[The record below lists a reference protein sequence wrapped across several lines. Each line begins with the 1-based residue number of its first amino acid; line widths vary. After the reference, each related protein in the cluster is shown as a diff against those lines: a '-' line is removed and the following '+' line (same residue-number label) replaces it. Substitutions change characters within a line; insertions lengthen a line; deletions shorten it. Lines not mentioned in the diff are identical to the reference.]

1 VRFVVNE
8 ESESIKKRRQLIKV
22 ICYIMLL
29 KCIRTAEQKATE
41 FMKEFTL
48 KKQIKTG
55 DFL

>member
-1 VRFVVNE
+1 
-8 ESESIKKRRQLIKV
+8 
-22 ICYIMLL
+22 MLL
-29 KCIRTAEQKATE
+29 KCTRTAEQKATE